1 MENLND
7 LINNLDLEE
16 FSYYYHIT
24 GKGYGDDIIE
34 KGLYMEEDDLRTT
47 TIAIPEEMINNPEE
61 YCLSEYKNDIVKREE
76 MVLIGCPKGD
86 EGSLVKPIGY
96 DNWIGNRQLNY
107 IIRSEN
113 ILGYIDLKTLD
124 VTYNPEYIDFSLRR

>member
-1 MENLND
+1 MEE
-7 LINNLDLEE
+7 LIESLDLEE

-24 GKGYGDDIIE
+24 GRGYGDDIIE
-34 KGLYMEEDDLRTT
+34 KGLYMEENDLRTT
-47 TIAIPEEMINNPEE
+47 TIPLPDEMIENIEE

-86 EGSLVKPIGY
+86 ESNLVHDIGY
-96 DNWIGNRQLNY
+96 DNWIGNQQLNY

-113 ILGYIDLKTLD
+113 ILGYIDLKTLE
-124 VTYNPEYIDFSLRR
+124 VTYNPEYIDFNLRR

>member
-1 MENLND
+1 MEE
-7 LINNLDLEE
+7 LIESLDLEE

-24 GKGYGDDIIE
+24 GRGYGDDIIE
-34 KGLYMEEDDLRTT
+34 KGLYMEENDLRTT
-47 TIAIPEEMINNPEE
+47 TIPLPDEMIENIQE

-86 EGSLVKPIGY
+86 ESNLVHDIGY
-96 DNWIGNRQLNY
+96 DNWIGNQQLNY

-113 ILGYIDLKTLD
+113 ILGYIDLKTLE
-124 VTYNPEYIDFSLRR
+124 VTYNPEYIDFNLRR

>member
-1 MENLND
+1 MQE
-7 LINNLDLEE
+7 LIESLDLEE

-24 GKGYGDDIIE
+24 GKGYGNDIIE
-34 KGLYMEEDDLRTT
+34 NGLYMEENDLRTT
-47 TIAIPEEMINNPEE
+47 TILLPQEMLDNPEE

-86 EGSLVKPIGY
+86 ESNLVKPIGF
-96 DNWIGNRQLNY
+96 DNWIGNQQLNY

-113 ILGYIDLKTLD
+113 ILGYIDLETLD
-124 VTYNPEYIDFSLRR
+124 ITYNPEYIDFSLRR